1 MKGSREVIVSDA
13 LPTPDPHGALQPPNR
28 LPPTAVG
35 TAMLPPE
42 EPARARSREQSGLTS
57 AIRRM
62 LERVFDASDEWAE
75 RIRRR
80 LLRR

>member
-1 MKGSREVIVSDA
+1 MSDS

-42 EPARARSREQSGLTS
+42 EPARPRAARPSGLVG
-57 AIRRM
+57 AIRRA
-62 LERVFDASDEWAE
+62 LTQVLDASDDLAE
-75 RIRRR
+75 RIRRQ
-80 LLRR
+80 LGRR